1 MKKGGREKGRG
12 KRKGG
17 KQKGRKGEMNKR
29 RKEGYVKG
37 QHSQE
42 LTSRNKSLN
51 QGQDSVHAC

>member
-1 MKKGGREKGRG
+1 MFRKKAEPRKEGR
-12 KRKGG
+12 RKGG

-42 LTSRNKSLN
+42 LTSGKKSLK
-51 QGQDSVHAC
+51 